1 MTQAQMTDTPMSPAS
16 PTRDAETNDVAT
28 NDVATLLSIE
38 SLNQFYGESHTLWDL
53 TLEIPAGQCT
63 CVMGRNGVGKT
74 TLMKCIMGEESVRDG
89 KLLYRAEGGSGENSS
104 GDASGHEPLD
114 LTRRK
119 LEERARLGVGYV
131 PQGRQIF
138 PMMTVE
144 ENLRTGLAVR
154 RDGLRQIPERIYEL
168 FPVLKEMRHRRGGDL
183 SGGQQQ
189 QLAIGRALVIEP
201 RLLILDEP
209 GEGIQPNIVAQ
220 IGEVIRRLIKE
231 DGLTVLL
238 VEQKLPFARKYADR
252 FVIMDRGR
260 RVAEGEIAALSDELI
275 KQHLTV

>member
-1 MTQAQMTDTPMSPAS
+1 MLA
-16 PTRDAETNDVAT
+16 
-28 NDVATLLSIE
+28 IE
-38 SLNQFYGESHTLWDL
+38 KLNQFYGESHTLWDL
-53 TLEIPAGQCT
+53 DLDVPTGQCT

-74 TLMKCIMGEESVRDG
+74 TLMKAIMGEVAVKSGQLRYQGDG
-89 KLLYRAEGGSGENSS
+89 SEIE
-104 GDASGHEPLD
+104 
-114 LTRRK
+114 LTK
-119 LEERARLGVGYV
+119 KAVEARSRMGIGFV

-138 PMMTVE
+138 PLLTVE
-144 ENLRTGLAVR
+144 ENLRTGLAAR
-154 RDGLRQIPERIYEL
+154 GDGLKKIPERIYEL
-168 FPVLKEMRHRRGGDL
+168 FPVLKEMKHRRGGDL

-201 RLLILDEP
+201 KLLILDEP

-220 IGEVIRRLIKE
+220 IGQVIRQLIKE

-260 RVAEGEIAALSDELI
+260 PVAKGEISELSNELI